1 MEKGDKGKMKREE
14 FDYYILMDY
23 SENLIGYIIIDKQK
37 LNELLPKI
45 TKLKHYKGLKN
56 KMQYLSA
63 AKRLFEKDRILDIV
77 SKHKVAELRQNIEL
91 CSEILDFCREEPE
104 SKIFISVDDRQ
115 YRGFMKILSLIDGKR
130 FKIIKEGE
138 LKLNSPEYQMS
149 LIIDTLLNLKRTR
162 QNE

>member
-1 MEKGDKGKMKREE
+1 MKREE
-14 FDYYILMDY
+14 FDYYIFMDY

-56 KMQYLSA
+56 KVQYLNA
-63 AKRLFEKDRILDIV
+63 AKKLFEKNRILDIV
-77 SKHKVAELRQNIEL
+77 SKHKIAELRQNIEL
-91 CSEILDFCREEPE
+91 CSEILDFCIKESE
-104 SKIFISVDDRQ
+104 SKMFISVDDRQ
-115 YRGFMKILSLIDGKR
+115 YRGFMKIVSLIDGKR
-130 FKIIKEGE
+130 FKIVKEGQ
-138 LKLNSPEYQMS
+138 LKINSPEYQMS

>member
-1 MEKGDKGKMKREE
+1 
-14 FDYYILMDY
+14 MDY
-23 SENLIGYIIIDKQK
+23 SENLIGYIIINKQS

-56 KMQYLSA
+56 KVQYLNA
-63 AKRLFEKDRILDIV
+63 AKRLFEKDRILDMV

-91 CSEILDFCREEPE
+91 CSEILDFCRKESE
-104 SKIFISVDDRQ
+104 SKMFISVDDRQ

-130 FKIIKEGE
+130 FKIIKEGQ
-138 LKLNSPEYQMS
+138 LKINSPEYQIS